1 MFRDQ
6 VSDISISGFAV
17 RELMANGS
25 DMSDEG
31 LRICERIK
39 EIMMM
44 CDREDPVYEQIS
56 SFSIALYTL
65 GYFDSPDLMS
75 FQDVDAQEAAAILK
89 EHFMPVNVE
98 AVPWDYHITQS
109 DEKYLLVI
117 GDPLFPLHF
126 AVLTDFRNERP
137 YFSKLPL
144 FGSGFDSLPEL
155 MDEFSGYDGVR
166 QYDVHYFK
174 KNQDSVPPQTVRKG
188 RIYIVRD

>member
-31 LRICERIK
+31 LRICERVK

-65 GYFDSPDLMS
+65 GYFDCPDLMS
-75 FQDVDAQEAAAILK
+75 FQDVDAQEAAVILRQ
-89 EHFMPVNVE
+89 HFTPVSVE
-98 AVPWDYHITQS
+98 IVPWDYHITQS
-109 DEKYLLVI
+109 EEKYLLVI

-166 QYDVHYFK
+166 QYDVHYFR
-174 KNQDSVPPQTVRKG
+174 KNGDSVQTRPVRRG

>member
-6 VSDISISGFAV
+6 VSDISISGSAV
-17 RELMANGS
+17 RDLLANGS

-31 LRICERIK
+31 LQICERLK

-56 SFSIALYTL
+56 SFSIALYTI
-65 GYFDSPDLMS
+65 GYFDCPDLMS
-75 FQDVDAQEAAAILK
+75 FQDVDAQEAAGILQ
-89 EHFMPVNVE
+89 EDFTPVNTQD
-98 AVPWDYHITQS
+98 VPRDYHITQA
-109 DEKYLLVI
+109 DDKYLLVI

-155 MDEFSGYDGVR
+155 MEEFSGYDGVR

-174 KNQDSVPPQTVRKG
+174 KNPDSASASAMRKG
-188 RIYIVRD
+188 RIYIVKD

>member
-6 VSDISISGFAV
+6 VSDISTSGSAV
-17 RELMANGS
+17 RELLASGA

-31 LRICERIK
+31 LRICERVK

-65 GYFDSPDLMS
+65 GYFDCPDVMS
-75 FQDVDAQEAAAILK
+75 FEDVDGQEAAQILK
-89 EHFMPVNVE
+89 EHFTPVTVE
-98 AVPWDYHITQS
+98 EVPWDYHITQS
-109 DEKYLLVI
+109 DDKYLLVL

-166 QYDVHYFK
+166 QYDVHYFR
-174 KNQDSVPPQTVRKG
+174 KNRDSASASAMRKG
-188 RIYIVRD
+188 RIYIVKD

>member
-6 VSDISISGFAV
+6 VSDISTSGSAV
-17 RELMANGS
+17 RELLASGS

-31 LRICERIK
+31 LRICDRVK

-44 CDREDPVYEQIS
+44 CEREDPVYEQIS
-56 SFSIALYTL
+56 SFSIALYTI
-65 GYFDSPDLMS
+65 GYFECPDLMS
-75 FQDVDAQEAAAILK
+75 FQDVDGQEAAAILR
-89 EHFMPVNVE
+89 EDFTRVPVE
-98 AVPWDYHITQS
+98 EVPWDYLITQS
-109 DEKYLLVI
+109 AEKYLLVI

-126 AVLTDFRNERP
+126 AVLTDFRHERP